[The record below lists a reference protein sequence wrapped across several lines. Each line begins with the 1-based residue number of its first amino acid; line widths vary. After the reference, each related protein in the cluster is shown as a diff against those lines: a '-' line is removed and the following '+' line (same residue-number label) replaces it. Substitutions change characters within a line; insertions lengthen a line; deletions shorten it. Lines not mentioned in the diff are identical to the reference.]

1 MKDNVKNSPKLD
13 KKQQREQRLAMQLRA
28 NLLKRK
34 VQSRQRAMLVEL
46 SNEDKSNNKIY
57 NYIRLKGKKI

>member
-46 SNEDKSNNKIY
+46 SNEDKSNNKI
-57 NYIRLKGKKI
+57 